1 MGKKGGLIGFVRRIF
16 NIALCLICLH
26 LLSIDARAVQHTVK
40 RGETLYKIGKAYSV
54 SVKQLKKA
62 NKLRGQ
68 LIQPGDVLT
77 IPTKP
82 NNTTSTI
89 KVDDT
94 NQSTRAL
101 TTYIV
106 EGGENLYRISL
117 KFNVSISELKKINN
131 LSGSNMK
138 IGQALLVPK
147 VENEEELS
155 DAIEYATG
163 EIDAVEMNGV
173 MGLKEVAVKEE
184 GSLLDN
190 KLSES
195 GEAKTTEIAEEDG
208 GTSIIKVAMD
218 YLGVPYKF
226 GGSSLRGIDCSAYV
240 QRVFRYFSIDLP
252 RTAREQFKAG
262 VKISK
267 RELRIG
273 DLLFFKTYAR
283 YPSHVGIYIGEGKMI
298 HASSRSKKVTI
309 SSINDPYYVRRY
321 IGAVRLPEESPSPNI
336 SIESIPSIT
345 AN

>member
-1 MGKKGGLIGFVRRIF
+1 MRRIF
-16 NIALCLICLH
+16 NIAICLICLH

-62 NKLRGQ
+62 NKLHGQ
-68 LIQPGDVLT
+68 LIHPGDLLS

-82 NNTTSTI
+82 TNTTSTI

-94 NQSTRAL
+94 NISAREL

-106 EGGENLYRISL
+106 EDGENLYRISL
-117 KFNVSISELKKINN
+117 KFNISIGELKKVNN
-131 LSGSNMK
+131 LSGSNIK
-138 IGQALLVPK
+138 VGQALLVPK
-147 VENEEELS
+147 VENEEELPV
-155 DAIEYATG
+155 AIEYATG
-163 EIDAVEMNGV
+163 ETDTAEMNEIV
-173 MGLKEVAVKEE
+173 ELKEVVAKEE
-184 GSLLDN
+184 NNLSDN
-190 KLSES
+190 KVSES
-195 GEAKTTEIAEEDG
+195 GEAKTTEIAEGDG
-208 GTSIIKVAMD
+208 ETSIIKVAMD

-321 IGAVRLPEESPSPNI
+321 IGAVRLPEDPPNI
-336 SIESIPSIT
+336 SIEGIPAIT

>member
-1 MGKKGGLIGFVRRIF
+1 MKGGVVGFVRRIL
-16 NIALCLICLH
+16 NIVLCLICLH
-26 LLSIDARAVQHTVK
+26 FLSIDARAVQHTVK
-40 RGETLYKIGKAYSV
+40 RGESLYKVAKAYSV

-62 NKLRGQ
+62 NKLQGQ
-68 LIQPGDVLT
+68 LIHPGDVLT
-77 IPTKP
+77 IPAKS
-82 NNTTSTI
+82 NNTSSAI

-94 NQSTRAL
+94 NNSTKEI
-101 TTYIV
+101 TTYTV
-106 EGGENLYRISL
+106 EDGENLYRISI
-117 KFNVSISELKKINN
+117 KFNISIGELKKINN
-131 LSGSNMK
+131 LSGSK
-138 IGQALLVPK
+138 IKAGQVLFVPK
-147 VENEEELS
+147 IANEEELP
-155 DAIEYATG
+155 DAIEYTTV
-163 EIDAVEMNGV
+163 ETDTVEMNGIAE
-173 MGLKEVAVKEE
+173 LKEVVVEE
-184 GSLLDN
+184 ENNLPDN

-195 GEAKTTEIAEEDG
+195 GEAKTTEIAEEDE

-321 IGAVRLPEESPSPNI
+321 IGAVRLPEESPNI
-336 SIESIPSIT
+336 SIESTPSIT

>member
-26 LLSIDARAVQHTVK
+26 LLSVDAKAVQHTVK
-40 RGETLYKIGKAYSV
+40 RGETLSKIGKAYRV

-68 LIQPGDVLT
+68 IIQSGDVLT

-82 NNTTSTI
+82 DNTASTI

-94 NQSTRAL
+94 NQSTWAL

-117 KFNVSISELKKINN
+117 KFNLSISELKKINN
-131 LSGSNMK
+131 LSGSDIK

-147 VENEEELS
+147 VENNEEELS

-173 MGLKEVAVKEE
+173 TGLKEVAVKEE
-184 GSLLDN
+184 GSLSDS

-195 GEAKTTEIAEEDG
+195 GEAKATETAEGDG
-208 GTSIIKVAMD
+208 ETSIIKVAMD

-321 IGAVRLPEESPSPNI
+321 IGAIRLPEESPNI
-336 SIESIPSIT
+336 PIEGIPSIT

>member
-1 MGKKGGLIGFVRRIF
+1 MRRIF
-16 NIALCLICLH
+16 KIALCLICLH

-54 SVKQLKKA
+54 SVKQLKEA

-131 LSGSNMK
+131 LSGSSIK

-147 VENEEELS
+147 VENEEELP
-155 DAIEYATG
+155 DTIEYKTG

-184 GSLLDN
+184 GSLSGN

-321 IGAVRLPEESPSPNI
+321 IGAVRLPEESPNI
-336 SIESIPSIT
+336 SIEGIPSIT

>member
-1 MGKKGGLIGFVRRIF
+1 MGKKGGVVGFVRRIF
-16 NIALCLICLH
+16 NIAICLICLH

-62 NKLRGQ
+62 NKLGGP
-68 LIQPGDVLT
+68 LIHPGDVIT

-82 NNTTSTI
+82 TNTTSTI
-89 KVDDT
+89 KVDDA
-94 NQSTRAL
+94 NNSAREL
-101 TTYIV
+101 TTHIV
-106 EGGENLYRISL
+106 EDGENLYRISL
-117 KFNVSISELKKINN
+117 KFNISIGELKKVNN
-131 LSGSNMK
+131 LSGSNIK
-138 IGQALLVPK
+138 VGQALLVPK
-147 VENEEELS
+147 VENEEELP

-163 EIDAVEMNGV
+163 ETDTAEMNEIV
-173 MGLKEVAVKEE
+173 ELKEVVAKEE
-184 GSLLDN
+184 SNLSDN
-190 KLSES
+190 KVSES
-195 GEAKTTEIAEEDG
+195 GEAKTIEIAEGDG

-321 IGAVRLPEESPSPNI
+321 IGAVRLPEESPNI
-336 SIESIPSIT
+336 SIEGIPSIT